1 MAKTRSGRAPA
12 RQTGALPVSEGEFQD
27 AVIEAAH
34 LNGWLVYHARAVR
47 LASGR
52 WGVPM
57 QGDAGLPDL
66 VLARGGVVLLR
77 ELKTDTGDVEPQQER
92 WLQAAGSFAKVW
104 RPSDW
109 PTILAELSR
118 SAT

>member
-1 MAKTRSGRAPA
+1 MASQRARRAPA
-12 RQTGALPVSEGEFQD
+12 RQAGALPVSEQEFQD

-34 LNGWLVYHARAVR
+34 LSGWLVYHARAVR

-57 QGDAGLPDL
+57 QGDPGLPDL
-66 VLARGGVVLLR
+66 VLARRGVVLLR
-77 ELKTDTGDVEPQQER
+77 ELKTDSGDVEPQQER
-92 WLQAAGSFAKVW
+92 WLQAAGAFAGVW

-109 PTILAELSR
+109 PRIIAELSR